1 MNKKKVSVPVITL
14 YVLAVIFLLI
24 GAFSV
29 WHSYEYISG
38 LVTSNGFSIS
48 DNMKDVCKYYF
59 TECSS
64 YFAYAFLLYTGGVI
78 IDRLNNL
85 AHPEPMKE
93 VVEPQAE
100 AEAKPQV
107 EEEVEVVEAEIIE

>member
-38 LVTSNGFSIS
+38 LVTTNGFSIS

-85 AHPEPMKE
+85 AHPMKE
-93 VVEPQAE
+93 AVELEMEARPQE
-100 AEAKPQV
+100 N
-107 EEEVEVVEAEIIE
+107 EEVEEVEAEIVE

>member
-38 LVTSNGFSIS
+38 LVTTNGFSIS
-48 DNMKDVCKYYF
+48 ENMKDVCKYYF

-85 AHPEPMKE
+85 AHPEPVKE
-93 VVEPQAE
+93 EV
-100 AEAKPQV
+100 KPQEEV
-107 EEEVEVVEAEIIE
+107 EKVEVVETEIVE